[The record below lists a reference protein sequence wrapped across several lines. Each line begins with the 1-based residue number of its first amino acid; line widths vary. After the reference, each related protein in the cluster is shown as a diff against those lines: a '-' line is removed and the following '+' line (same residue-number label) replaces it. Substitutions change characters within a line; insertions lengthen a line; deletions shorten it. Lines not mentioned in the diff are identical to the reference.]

1 MMPISPEGAVWGGN
15 VSSSSHQ
22 TVGAPCTLLSQ
33 LSQRSHGHDLSLTLA
48 VRKRKLLEVSWWL
61 SVLGPGPSCA
71 PAGLQTASSCPP
83 GSHPRSHHQS
93 GFSVLGAEPACLPT
107 CTQGCRDLRAHTASL
122 PVEREH
128 RPSSGTSLGTVSVPV
143 TPGGALPAPVE
154 AMLAHKRLPSIAVRS
169 SDVQSENLVSG
180 GEVVR
185 YLCSVVPALVL
196 SLSELSAA
204 SKKYWCLCPSP
215 RACAFVMLGCGLGPV
230 WVFTSLG

>member
-1 MMPISPEGAVWGGN
+1 MRSSSTWCWGRMMPISLKGAVWGGN
-15 VSSSSHQ
+15 VSSSSRQ

-48 VRKRKLLEVSWWL
+48 LRKRKLLEVSWWL

-83 GSHPRSHHQS
+83 GSHPCSHHQS
-93 GFSVLGAEPACLPT
+93 GFPVLGAEPACLPT

-143 TPGGALPAPVE
+143 TPSSSRGSPASTCGSHAGSQE
-154 AMLAHKRLPSIAVRS
+154 AAQHRS
-169 SDVQSENLVSG
+169 KEQ
-180 GEVVR
+180 
-185 YLCSVVPALVL
+185 
-196 SLSELSAA
+196 
-204 SKKYWCLCPSP
+204 
-215 RACAFVMLGCGLGPV
+215 
-230 WVFTSLG
+230 